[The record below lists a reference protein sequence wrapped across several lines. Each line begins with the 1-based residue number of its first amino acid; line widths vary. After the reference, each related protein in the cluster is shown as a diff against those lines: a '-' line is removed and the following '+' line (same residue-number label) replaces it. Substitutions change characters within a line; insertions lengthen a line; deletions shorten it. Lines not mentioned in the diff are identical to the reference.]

1 VLFCRAPAVPSK
13 QQQRRGFP
21 KTMRR
26 VKGQK
31 HNFEAGRCQGSA
43 PDASPTPITAQLG
56 RKQWNGAASYT
67 RRSSPTAGIQGRDNP
82 QVPSF
87 GEMAIFSV
95 CRVVCSKSDVCFRG
109 NVALLPQHHRRARR
123 GRFGRRTKG
132 VVDAH
137 GGCFNSGSFRCEP

>member
-1 VLFCRAPAVPSK
+1 
-13 QQQRRGFP
+13 
-21 KTMRR
+21 MRR

-95 CRVVCSKSDVCFRG
+95 CRVVFVVSQTCASAETSRSCLNITVEREEDGSDAGRKESWMHMV
-109 NVALLPQHHRRARR
+109 
-123 GRFGRRTKG
+123 GRF
-132 VVDAH
+132 
-137 GGCFNSGSFRCEP
+137 NLGSFRCDP